1 MRKLLFFFLITCF
14 CHAQTGRVYYHQIK
28 PVPQTAKVGDNN
40 YITRFIHNS
49 LQVEEGYTEHN
60 NPAYKITMGGK
71 VLKDWFSEDNSG
83 GGGDA
88 GIYIYYSLE
97 AKDYYVFI
105 WSGFEDS
112 DWIDA
117 FHVTALKAEY
127 KGQYGYDNGNPDYYY
142 FKTGNPAHEAIEKGD
157 FEEVYIQNENLHIAN
172 FIGGDYNRVITYND
186 YSTTKYVMLKDTS
199 ILTALEKKR
208 KPYDGVI
215 TLELNLNS
223 DDIPE
228 KYGIDFKNKKITY
241 LNNAAKDLNKIYE
254 KNQEHPFNFKQD
266 TLIIADYFVEHRPDP
281 TTAFSYEDYYY
292 FVASPYDNNPILV
305 KRIASREVDK
315 YQEPYGPYKHTYF
328 TDKGVRLSQ
337 LPKFIS
343 TDFYDYHY
351 REYRP
356 LNLSDVENQLK
367 NKSDYYVIQE
377 MPPSAFEIYKLLQKE
392 PLTTKNV
399 TRYNDVAY
407 YLEQLIQN
415 HILKL
420 ENAKGT
426 KQYFTAL
433 SSAQYLLEKIL
444 EQFPNRSVAHLNL
457 ADILWNNYDK
467 SPAKKYYKSYIEL
480 MKKDGKEAKIPA
492 RVHERVK

>member
-1 MRKLLFFFLITCF
+1 MRKLLLFFLVTCF
-14 CHAQTGRVYYHQIK
+14 CHAQTGKVYYHQVK
-28 PVPQTAKVGDNN
+28 PVPQTVKVGDYN

-49 LQVEEGYTEHN
+49 LQVEEGYTEN
-60 NPAYKITMGGK
+60 NMPAYKISMGGK
-71 VLKDWFSEDNSG
+71 LLKDWFCETEY

-88 GIYIYYSLE
+88 DIYIYYSPQL
-97 AKDYYVFI
+97 KDYYVFI

-117 FHVTALKAEY
+117 FHITGQKAEY
-127 KGQYGYDNGNPDYYY
+127 KGQYGYDYSKPNYY
-142 FKTGNPAHEAIEKGD
+142 FKTGNPAHEGIEKAD
-157 FEEVYIQNENLHIAN
+157 FKEVYTQNGSLHVAN
-172 FIGGDYNRVITYND
+172 FIGGDHNRVINYDD
-186 YSTTKYVMLKDTS
+186 YSTTKYVALKNPS
-199 ILTALEKKR
+199 ALTAFEKKL
-208 KPYDGVI
+208 KPYDDVI
-215 TLELNLNS
+215 TLDLDLDS

-228 KYGIDFKNKKITY
+228 KYGIDFKSKKITY
-241 LNNAAKDLNKIYE
+241 LNNAAKDLHKAYE
-254 KNQEHPFNFKQD
+254 QNQEHPFNFRQD
-266 TLIIADYFVEHRPDP
+266 TLIIADFFIEHRPDP
-281 TTAFSYEDYYY
+281 TTAFFFKDYYY
-292 FVASPYDNNPILV
+292 FVASPYDNNPMLV
-305 KRIASREVDK
+305 KRTASREVEK
-315 YQEPYGPYKHTYF
+315 YQESYGPYSHTYF
-328 TDKGVRLSQ
+328 TNKNLGLSE
-337 LPKFIS
+337 LPGFMS
-343 TDFYDYHY
+343 PDFYNYHY
-351 REYRP
+351 IEYRP